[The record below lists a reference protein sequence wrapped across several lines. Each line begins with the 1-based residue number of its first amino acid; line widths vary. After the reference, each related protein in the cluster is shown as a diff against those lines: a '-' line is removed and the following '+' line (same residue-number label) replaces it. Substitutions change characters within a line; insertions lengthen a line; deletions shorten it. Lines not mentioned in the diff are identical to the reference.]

1 MENEK
6 ELEQSAGPTIFINVN
21 KDDYF
26 KCSMFY
32 MRRYFGL
39 REIIVLTLL
48 LTAGLALFFAM
59 GNAFI
64 LILFAISVVLILI
77 VLVLFILTSTG
88 GFKVD
93 MEKKGIV
100 KQKLEFN
107 EDALVVTNIDYNGNP
122 VFIETHPYDR
132 IEKISVGKK
141 RIYIYAQVS
150 VFYYIWAKNYEP
162 EVCEQISSFLKK
174 TLPAEKFKIRK
185 RYRGL
190 PKKKKLTLEEDE

>member
-6 ELEQSAGPTIFINVN
+6 DIERSVGPTIFIDTN

-26 KCSMFY
+26 KCSMYY

-39 REIIVLTLL
+39 REIIVLSVLL
-48 LTAGLALFFAM
+48 IAGLVLFFAM

-64 LILFAISVVLILI
+64 LILFGISVLLILI
-77 VLVLFILTSTG
+77 ALVLFILTSSG
-88 GFKVD
+88 GYKVD

-174 TLPAEKFKIRK
+174 ILHAEKFKIRK

>member
-6 ELEQSAGPTIFINVN
+6 DIERSVGPTIFIDTN

-26 KCSMFY
+26 KCCMYY

-39 REIIVLTLL
+39 REIIVLSVLL
-48 LTAGLALFFAM
+48 IAGLVLFFAM

-64 LILFAISVVLILI
+64 LILFGISVLLILI
-77 VLVLFILTSTG
+77 ALVLFILTSSG
-88 GFKVD
+88 GYKVD

-174 TLPAEKFKIRK
+174 ILPAEKFKIRK

>member
-6 ELEQSAGPTIFINVN
+6 DIERSVGPTIFIDTN

-26 KCSMFY
+26 KCSMYY

-39 REIIVLTLL
+39 REIIVLSVLL
-48 LTAGLALFFAM
+48 IAGLVLFFVM

-64 LILFAISVVLILI
+64 LILFGISVLLILI
-77 VLVLFILTSTG
+77 ALVLFILTSSG
-88 GFKVD
+88 GYKVD

-174 TLPAEKFKIRK
+174 ILPAEKFKIRK

>member
-6 ELEQSAGPTIFINVN
+6 DIERSVGPTIFIDTN

-26 KCSMFY
+26 KCSMYY

-39 REIIVLTLL
+39 REIIVLSVLL
-48 LTAGLALFFAM
+48 IAGLVLFFAM

-64 LILFAISVVLILI
+64 LILFGISVLLILI
-77 VLVLFILTSTG
+77 ALVLFILTSSG
-88 GFKVD
+88 GYKVD

-150 VFYYIWAKNYEP
+150 VFYYIWAKNCEP

-174 TLPAEKFKIRK
+174 ILPAEKFKIRK